1 MRNQVNRQW
10 AWARAA
16 LLMGCSSIAMAT
28 GVLASEQAVVNI
40 NEASAQILA
49 EHLSGVGETTAA
61 RIVAYREANGPF
73 QRIEDLVLVQGI
85 GERLLQRNRPRL
97 VLSEAP
103 QSDPA
108 PRGFLSN

>member
-1 MRNQVNRQW
+1 MRSQVNRHW
-10 AWARAA
+10 AWVRAA
-16 LLMGCSSIAMAT
+16 LLTGCAGIGLAT
-28 GVLASEQAVVNI
+28 SVLAAEEAVVNI
-40 NEASAQILA
+40 NEASAQVLA

-61 RIVAYREANGPF
+61 RIVAYRDANGPF

-97 VLSEAP
+97 VLSEAT
-103 QSDPA
+103 DAEPA